1 MLVIFLIFLLLYFS
15 STNIILSSFGTIEV
29 ITEIDVLRCS
39 TPVYACSTSVHSG
52 IYFKGQIIHS
62 VKNHTYIFHV
72 KWNSTEIILWFLNHF
87 SVKLNLPEKILR
99 TLVLFH
105 TLKKSAICWTICPKH
120 AQHTSQ
126 TQLERVKIVKTLYT
140 SCKTM
145 RNSCKH
151 M

>member
-1 MLVIFLIFLLLYFS
+1 LLVIFLIFLLLYFS

-105 TLKKSAICWTICPKH
+105 TLKRYMLWGAF
-120 AQHTSQ
+120 
-126 TQLERVKIVKTLYT
+126 YT
-140 SCKTM
+140 FFVFVTFHFLM
-145 RNSCKH
+145 TVRTV
-151 M
+151 